1 MEVVTLSQASLL
13 CQLLSALATLFLVSY
28 NTSVIYGELVLWWAI
43 RGLSRTFPDVRFPEN
58 RLAGSPY
65 LCQRESPGSLSAV
78 TALTCVSCSILHPE
92 KEMQRVQ
99 ARVTCPTPSFS
110 PAGKG

>member
-58 RLAGSPY
+58 RLAGSPLSLPTRVAWISQRCNCFD
-65 LCQRESPGSLSAV
+65 LCFLLNLASRKGDAESTG
-78 TALTCVSCSILHPE
+78 
-92 KEMQRVQ
+92 
-99 ARVTCPTPSFS
+99 
-110 PAGKG
+110 